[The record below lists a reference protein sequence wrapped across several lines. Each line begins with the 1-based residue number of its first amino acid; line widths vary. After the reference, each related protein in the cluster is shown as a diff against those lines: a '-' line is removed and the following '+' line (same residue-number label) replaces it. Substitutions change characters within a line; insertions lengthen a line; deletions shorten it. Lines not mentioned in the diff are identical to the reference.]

1 MLIIDGEPVDVVE
14 SVYENDG
21 QRELFLY
28 WFQVKG
34 ANLTNEYALKFAE
47 ITNSILHNR
56 RDSAFVRIS
65 LPHRAGDAGAIVAG
79 EQFVRDF
86 YPHIKA
92 VLPR

>member
-1 MLIIDGEPVDVVE
+1 MA

-34 ANLTNEYALKFAE
+34 ELCTNEYALRWAE
-47 ITNSILHNR
+47 ISNSILFNR
-56 RDSAFVRIS
+56 RDSAFIRIS
-65 LPHRAGDAGAIVAG
+65 IPYRAGDRDTVVLG
-79 EQFVRDF
+79 EQFIRDF

-92 VLPR
+92 VLPK